1 MFVLDAR
8 KSSWWKWTNIGN
20 VEFLVNND
28 SQLQIV
34 VDGNLYYYDFGADE
48 IHDLDTH
55 IIKWHIKSQKLH
67 FDAPNNYK
75 HIRSL
80 SVITSQVG
88 NKLRFK
94 LWFKNY
100 RNLNNLQ
107 DTDVVSY
114 EIEELSTLIKRVN
127 FVKTNAFQFEIG
139 SDDMDKHP
147 VYFVTPDIAIKYRI
161 TERVR

>member
-1 MFVLDAR
+1 MYLICTEVVV
-8 KSSWWKWTNIGN
+8 I
-20 VEFLVNND
+20 
-28 SQLQIV
+28 QI
-34 VDGNLYYYDFGADE
+34 A
-48 IHDLDTH
+48 I
-55 IIKWHIKSQKLH
+55 
-67 FDAPNNYK
+67 NY
-75 HIRSL
+75 
-80 SVITSQVG
+80 
-88 NKLRFK
+88 
-94 LWFKNY
+94 
-100 RNLNNLQ
+100 NLQ